1 MLYFQQLLHADVTS
15 SKCRPQ
21 RNGMSTCKRRQ
32 VACCTS
38 TTSACRCDLIKIAAR
53 DSGSSTATHC
63 LWTKP
68 GCACQKPTVIKAAA
82 GQHWFPCEFPC
93 NARATHVQ
101 HTCNTTCNTSTF
113 TVNLQVRLPFLVRLL
128 QSFFV
133 SIWKRRSACNGKKNK
148 NTCKFTVKVLVLHVV
163 LHVCCTCVARVLH
176 VCRTCVAWEFT
187 GKSMIAGQWCPR
199 AGISPPWL
207 PNLKICQTDQGY
219 FLRCQQN
226 VWLMQA
232 LGRYSIAL
240 TESCRMLHRC
250 LLHRGRQCWWGRI
263 CVQKLSEIQH
273 DTCPS
278 SHMDIIL
285 RCGRHFD
292 EVTSACKS
300 CREVQHDI
308 CPN

>member
-1 MLYFQQLLHADVTS
+1 MWCNVIPGSSKKTANQLEVWRGEFDTPWPQFQCCVTAVLRGAFKKNSHSCSGQWEAMVSNIETGGSGGFRWMLQLLVDGCFFWRTRGLFFRLMDVHLLTWANVMLYFQQLLHADVTS

-21 RNGMSTCKRRQ
+21 RNGMSTCQRGQ
-32 VACCTS
+32 VACCTL

-133 SIWKRRSACNGKKNK
+133 SIWKRRSACNGKK
-148 NTCKFTVKVLVLHVV
+148 T
-163 LHVCCTCVARVLH
+163 
-176 VCRTCVAWEFT
+176 
-187 GKSMIAGQWCPR
+187 
-199 AGISPPWL
+199 
-207 PNLKICQTDQGY
+207 
-219 FLRCQQN
+219 
-226 VWLMQA
+226 
-232 LGRYSIAL
+232 
-240 TESCRMLHRC
+240 
-250 LLHRGRQCWWGRI
+250 QCY
-263 CVQKLSEIQH
+263 L
-273 DTCPS
+273 
-278 SHMDIIL
+278 
-285 RCGRHFD
+285 
-292 EVTSACKS
+292 
-300 CREVQHDI
+300 
-308 CPN
+308 

>member
-1 MLYFQQLLHADVTS
+1 MSCCTS
-15 SKCRPQ
+15 NNFCMQMWSHQSAAHNAMGCPRV
-21 RNGMSTCKRRQ
+21 KRGQ
-32 VACCTS
+32 VACCPS

-101 HTCNTTCNTSTF
+101 HTCNTRATHVQHTCNTTCNTSTF

-133 SIWKRRSACNGKKNK
+133 SIWKRRSACNGKKHNF
-148 NTCKFTVKVLVLHVV
+148 TCKFTVKVLVLHVV

-176 VCRTCVAWEFT
+176 ACCTCVAWKFT

-207 PNLKICQTDQGY
+207 PNLHFAKQTKAISCVVSRMCDWCKRSVGT
-219 FLRCQQN
+219 
-226 VWLMQA
+226 A
-232 LGRYSIAL
+232 L
-240 TESCRMLHRC
+240 
-250 LLHRGRQCWWGRI
+250 
-263 CVQKLSEIQH
+263 
-273 DTCPS
+273 P
-278 SHMDIIL
+278 
-285 RCGRHFD
+285 
-292 EVTSACKS
+292 
-300 CREVQHDI
+300 
-308 CPN
+308 